1 MHEAT
6 LLVIEDDAAI
16 RRFVRCALEEQG
28 HKVHEADTLA
38 RGLIEAGTR
47 KPDMLILDLGLP
59 DGDGV
64 DLLRDLRSW
73 SQTPVLVL
81 SARVDETDK
90 IDALDAG
97 ADDYL
102 TKPFGVGELQAR
114 VRALL
119 RRRHGADA
127 SPEVWLGEAVR
138 VDLPARAVW
147 RDGEPV
153 HLTQLEYRLLA
164 TLIAER
170 GKVLTHRQ
178 LLKAVWGPTPVAV
191 SKKRGRAGSASSFWR
206 RCAM

>member
-119 RRRHGADA
+119 RRRHGPDA
-127 SPEVWLGEAVR
+127 SPEVWLGV
-138 VDLPARAVW
+138 
-147 RDGEPV
+147 
-153 HLTQLEYRLLA
+153 
-164 TLIAER
+164 
-170 GKVLTHRQ
+170 
-178 LLKAVWGPTPVAV
+178 
-191 SKKRGRAGSASSFWR
+191 
-206 RCAM
+206 